1 MENGHQV
8 DGRYHKDFVW
18 TGKFCI
24 DHDLITGRSK
34 ELSAKVEGGVIPMP
48 SGALEWL
55 GFVVKVGH
63 LLVSVFPVVSTL
75 SAAYR
80 MSGVVTW
87 GYRIVRLFV

>member
-8 DGRYHKDFVW
+8 DGCYRKDFLW

-24 DHDLITGRSK
+24 DHDLITGQTK
-34 ELSAKVEGGVIPMP
+34 VESAKVEGGVMP
-48 SGALEWL
+48 SGALEWI
-55 GFVVKVGH
+55 GFVVKVGQ